1 MSSQGEDI
9 GPSRTHPENH
19 QKPYVAG
26 VKQFT
31 AKPVV
36 NVGRFTSP
44 SEEDY
49 ELGSP
54 TLEPGRPG
62 VTAPPL

>member
-1 MSSQGEDI
+1 MTSQGEDI

-19 QKPYVAG
+19 QKRYVAD

-36 NVGRFTSP
+36 NVGRFTNP
-44 SEEDY
+44 DTMVAI
-49 ELGSP
+49 LAAGSA
-54 TLEPGRPG
+54 TSSAAPGRR
-62 VTAPPL
+62 